1 MTSRAGKA
9 GRPKKFQNIEEFREK
24 IEEYFDNCD
33 ARDRPY
39 TVTGLAYHLDTNRTL
54 LLNIEN
60 LGHYGEDF
68 AYEIAKAK
76 MRCELWLEENLLTR
90 NSNVVGSIFAL
101 KNNFGWKDK
110 TEQDVNY
117 TGDIAKLLE
126 QRRKQVIE
134 QKTAKVIEYMKE
146 HEDITD
152 ES

>member
-1 MTSRAGKA
+1 MHKESKA
-9 GRPKKFQNIEEFREK
+9 GRPKKFQNIDEFREK
-24 IEEYFDNCD
+24 INEYFDRCD
-33 ARDRPY
+33 ERDRPY

-54 LLNIEN
+54 LLNIEHM
-60 LGHYGEDF
+60 GHYGEDF

-101 KNNFGWKDK
+101 KNNFGWRDK
-110 TEQDVNY
+110 TEQEISHHGDV
-117 TGDIAKLLE
+117 AKLLE

-134 QKTAKVIEYMKE
+134 QRTVQVLDYIKDN
-146 HEDITD
+146 EDAN

>member
-1 MTSRAGKA
+1 MYKESKGA
-9 GRPKKFQNIEEFREK
+9 GRPKKFQNIDEFRER
-24 IEEYFDNCD
+24 INEYFDRCD
-33 ARDRPY
+33 ERERPY

-54 LLNIEN
+54 LLNIEHM
-60 LGHYGEDF
+60 GHYGEDF

-101 KNNFGWKDK
+101 KNNFGWRDK
-110 TEQDVNY
+110 TEQEISHHGDV
-117 TGDIAKLLE
+117 AKLLE

-134 QKTAKVIEYMKE
+134 QRTVQVLDYIKDNEGAN
-146 HEDITD
+146 